1 MAEVAREGPQQC
13 PRTSLTAA
21 YLDGELDAPACEEFD
36 RHARACPDCSAA
48 LLDQRRLL
56 CLLDTAFDD
65 TFEKGLKLP
74 EGFTRQ
80 LKARAQNDLSGVR
93 DARERRRALKICAA
107 LGAAAF
113 ALLGFAAFDVVTRPA
128 ARALGAAS
136 GVLGVAGRASA
147 EAGSGATVV
156 LRAVAG
162 RIVSGAESASVF
174 WVLLLAA
181 GVLLLLRLVSGY
193 HRRASARD

>member
-1 MAEVAREGPQQC
+1 MADAAREGQGC

-21 YLDGELDAPACEEFD
+21 YLDGELDPAACEEFD
-36 RHARACPDCSAA
+36 AHARSCPDCAAA
-48 LLDQRRLL
+48 LLEQRRLL

-65 TFEKGLKLP
+65 TFEKRLKLP
-74 EGFTRQ
+74 DGFTAQ

-113 ALLGFAAFDVVTRPA
+113 ALLGFAALDVVIRPA
-128 ARALGAAS
+128 IGALGAAS

-147 EAGSGATVV
+147 EAGSGAGVV

-162 RIVSGAESASVF
+162 RLVLGAESAALF

-193 HRRASARD
+193 HRASARD

>member
-1 MAEVAREGPQQC
+1 MAEVARESAGC
-13 PRTSLTAA
+13 PRTSTTAA
-21 YLDGELDAPACEEFD
+21 YLDGELDASAGEEFD
-36 RHARACPDCSAA
+36 AHARACPDCAAA
-48 LLDQRRLL
+48 LLEQRRLL
-56 CLLDTAFDD
+56 CLLDTAFDE
-65 TFEKGLKLP
+65 TFEKRLELP
-74 EGFTRQ
+74 DGFTRQ

-113 ALLGFAAFDVVTRPA
+113 ALLGYAALDVVMRPA
-128 ARALGAAS
+128 LRAVGAAS

-147 EAGSGATVV
+147 EAGTGAAVV

-162 RIVSGAESASVF
+162 RIVLGAESAAVF

-181 GVLLLLRLVSGY
+181 GVLLLLLLVSRY
-193 HRRASARD
+193 HRASARD

>member
-1 MAEVAREGPQQC
+1 MAEVAREGPQC
-13 PRTSLTAA
+13 PRTSMTAA
-21 YLDGELDAPACEEFD
+21 YLDGELDTAACEEFD
-36 RHARACPDCSAA
+36 LHARACPDCSAA

-56 CLLDTAFDD
+56 CLLDTAFDE

-74 EGFTRQ
+74 DGFTRQ

-128 ARALGAAS
+128 LRALGAAS

-162 RIVSGAESASVF
+162 RIISGAESASVF

-181 GVLLLLRLVSGY
+181 GVVLLLRLVSGY
-193 HRRASARD
+193 HRASARD

>member
-1 MAEVAREGPQQC
+1 MADAAREGGQC

-36 RHARACPDCSAA
+36 AHARQCPVCAAA
-48 LLDQRRLL
+48 LLEQRRLL
-56 CLLDTAFDD
+56 CLLDTAFGD
-65 TFEKGLKLP
+65 TFEKRLELP
-74 EGFTRQ
+74 DGFTRQ

-93 DARERRRALKICAA
+93 DACERRRALKICAA

-113 ALLGFAAFDVVTRPA
+113 ALLGFAALDVVIRPA
-128 ARALGAAS
+128 LGALGAAS
-136 GVLGVAGRASA
+136 GVLGVTGRASA
-147 EAGSGATVV
+147 EAGSGAAVV

-162 RIVSGAESASVF
+162 RLISGAESASVF

-193 HRRASARD
+193 HRASARD

>member
-1 MAEVAREGPQQC
+1 MADAAREGQGC

-21 YLDGELDAPACEEFD
+21 YLDGELDPAACEEFE
-36 RHARACPDCSAA
+36 RHARGCEECAAA
-48 LLDQRRLL
+48 LLVQRRLL
-56 CLLDTAFDD
+56 CLLDTAFDE
-65 TFEKGLKLP
+65 TFEKGLELP
-74 EGFTRQ
+74 DGFTAQ

-93 DARERRRALKICAA
+93 GAGERRRALKICAA

-113 ALLGFAAFDVVTRPA
+113 ALLGFAALDVVIRPA
-128 ARALGAAS
+128 LRAVGAAS

-147 EAGSGATVV
+147 EAGSGAGFVV
-156 LRAVAG
+156 RAVAG
-162 RIVSGAESASVF
+162 RLVSGAESAAVL

-181 GVLLLLRLVSGY
+181 GVVLLLLLVSGY

>member
-1 MAEVAREGPQQC
+1 MAEVAREGPRC
-13 PRTSLTAA
+13 PRTSMTAA
-21 YLDGELDAPACEEFD
+21 YLDGELDEAACEEFD
-36 RHARACPDCSAA
+36 QHSRACLDCSAA
-48 LLDQRRLL
+48 LLEQRRLL
-56 CLLDTAFDD
+56 CLLDTAFDE

-74 EGFTRQ
+74 DDFARELR
-80 LKARAQNDLSGVR
+80 ARAQNDLSGVR

-128 ARALGAAS
+128 LRALGAAS
-136 GVLGVAGRASA
+136 CVFGMTGRASA
-147 EAGSGATVV
+147 EAGTGAVVV

-162 RIVSGAESASVF
+162 RIISGVEPASVF

-181 GVLLLLRLVSGY
+181 GVLLLLRLVSRY
-193 HRRASARD
+193 HRATARD

>member
-1 MAEVAREGPQQC
+1 MADAARERASC

-21 YLDGELDAPACEEFD
+21 YLDGELDPPACEEFD
-36 RHARACPDCSAA
+36 AHARGCPDCSAA
-48 LLDQRRLL
+48 LLEQRRLL

-65 TFEKGLKLP
+65 TFEKSLELP
-74 EGFTRQ
+74 DGFTRQ

-93 DARERRRALKICAA
+93 HASERRRALKICVA

-113 ALLGFAAFDVVTRPA
+113 ALLGFAALDVVIRPA
-128 ARALGAAS
+128 LSALGAAS

-147 EAGSGATVV
+147 EAGTGAAVV
-156 LRAVAG
+156 LRAVAS
-162 RIVSGAESASVF
+162 RIVAGAESAALF

-181 GVLLLLRLVSGY
+181 GVLLLLRLVSRY
-193 HRRASARD
+193 HRASARD

>member
-1 MAEVAREGPQQC
+1 MADAAREGAPPRC

-21 YLDGELDAPACEEFD
+21 YLDGELDPPASEEFHE
-36 RHARACPDCSAA
+36 HARGCPDCSAA
-48 LLDQRRLL
+48 LLEQRRLL
-56 CLLDTAFDD
+56 CLLDSAFDR
-65 TFEKGLKLP
+65 TFEKKLELP
-74 EGFTRQ
+74 DNFTRQ

-113 ALLGFAAFDVVTRPA
+113 ALLGFAALDVVVRPA
-128 ARALGAAS
+128 LGALGAAS

-147 EAGSGATVV
+147 ETGTGAGVV

-162 RIVSGAESASVF
+162 RIVAGAEPAAVF
-174 WVLLLAA
+174 WVLLLVA

-193 HRRASARD
+193 HRASARD